1 MLCRHNHLY
10 STCIEQETQFSRI
23 FSSPK
28 DPLPQTAFHPLKA
41 VPIAMAD
48 DEDSESEDDELTPRG
63 IIILTG

>member
-1 MLCRHNHLY
+1 MF
-10 STCIEQETQFSRI
+10 STRNKNLTF

-28 DPLPQTAFHPLKA
+28 DPLPQTAYHLLKA

-48 DEDSESEDDELTPRG
+48 DEDSESEEDELKPRG